1 MTAPGAAPAPG
12 MGVLGVDPGSR
23 WTAGVLRYGD
33 TALWGWTVGPRNAAG
48 DRDRYALDD
57 ADDVAA
63 MGRYLARIVEMIDAT
78 LDRAENA
85 YRVTTLR
92 LAVETIH
99 VPIGYAKGGRRSS
112 ISVVDWLVPRQVVVG
127 VLAVY
132 PDARIVLPDAHGR
145 AAADT
150 YPVQLRRRRPPDW
163 GPNETMRG
171 ERDHERAA
179 YDIAGVAAGMP

>member
-1 MTAPGAAPAPG
+1 MTTPAG

-23 WTAGVLRYGD
+23 WTAGVLRYGEA
-33 TALWGWTVGPRNAAG
+33 ALYGWTVGPRDAAG
-48 DRDRYALDD
+48 DRDRTALDD

-63 MGRYLARIVEMIDAT
+63 VSRYLARIVEMIDST
-78 LDRAENA
+78 LDRAEK
-85 YRVTTLR
+85 VHGLTVLR
-92 LAVETIH
+92 LAVETIA

-112 ISVVDWLVPRQVVVG
+112 IAVVDWLVPRQVVIG

-145 AAADT
+145 AALDT

-163 GPNETMRG
+163 GPNETVRG